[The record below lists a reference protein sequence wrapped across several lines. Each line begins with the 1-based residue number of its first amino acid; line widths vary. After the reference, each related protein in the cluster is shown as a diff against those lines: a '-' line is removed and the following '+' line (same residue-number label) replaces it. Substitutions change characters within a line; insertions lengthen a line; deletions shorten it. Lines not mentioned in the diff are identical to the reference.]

1 MYGLVNRSFEDMVR
15 ARWGAAVWEAV
26 CARAGVDVQ
35 VYVLNEP
42 YPDDLTYALVMAA
55 TEVLSMPPADL
66 LREFGHHWVLQT
78 ANQFHGP
85 LLRAGGH
92 TLREFLHNLPNFHTR
107 VLMMLPGLLPPK
119 FTCLD
124 LGERVVT
131 IGYRSHRPGLAPF
144 VLGLLEGLSQLFQEP
159 VDITH
164 VKGPDLAADEGASES
179 YLVHWPQG

>member
-1 MYGLVNRSFEDMVR
+1 
-15 ARWGAAVWEAV
+15 
-26 CARAGVDVQ
+26 
-35 VYVLNEP
+35 
-42 YPDDLTYALVMAA
+42 
-55 TEVLSMPPADL
+55 
-66 LREFGHHWVLQT
+66 
-78 ANQFHGP
+78 
-85 LLRAGGH
+85 
-92 TLREFLHNLPNFHTR
+92 
-107 VLMMLPGLLPPK
+107 LLPPK

-124 LGERVVT
+124 LGERVVS